1 MRLYMEGSVTA
12 EQLQD
17 YVVRYKLKDHFEKLK
32 EIEFFSKFLLLPNKK
47 TNDKSNQHM
56 ISTVEQ
62 YEAIFFPSGT
72 INRWKNNNHAMTKKK
87 IVEDLTNWTNHLEER
102 EDKAV
107 EYSHQNIQHQ
117 VEMMHPARPLDEVDF
132 ITPRIK
138 LSEMLSLLFDS
149 ITGEESQLL
158 PKRQFEKLA
167 RDKQRFEK
175 NLFELIKFLT
185 HKVFLE
191 TDQEFSSRL
200 KLMIVLAIKIKEGYE
215 VVKPVWVR
223 RPEDK
228 WGSKFVLRR
237 KSKSNRFE
245 FLSIFEGKD
254 IDKEVLTRSQ
264 KIGFNTHADQTNSDV
279 HIKLEDYLG
288 MYVLNT
294 PSLVGEELVDV
305 FDREF
310 GSSIN
315 AGELNSDMK
324 KVLQAMFKMFDTG
337 TRNELNY
344 HDFQEEE
351 SIHCFG
357 NLYPRLEH
365 NDVLSRKIKPILSN
379 AQKGLNNH
387 NIFTELVF
395 TTVTAGDD
403 FYYWAH
409 CDEWGKNCFYD
420 DKNEI
425 MSWLDFEDSIFTK
438 VGITDLQ
445 FSGGRCWKRLI
456 SSTEDSE
463 YPKLEH
469 INAISSL
476 GRLITA
482 CLQYYSVRD
491 VWRDPN
497 ERLSMR
503 PNLCSEVLTVIL
515 DSIENWCNE
524 YTEQEHVSMK
534 KRELF
539 PKKIKS
545 QFLLACYDWA
555 VHWDNHR
562 EKKPPVRHRSWCD
575 DKTDNTNVV
584 YHAFTATILK
594 ELENILGNPKDA
606 SQDKDDKSSTS
617 DIKASIEIKPSQIN
631 ENLNVEPSLKS
642 SIKKHISDNKSTNL
656 VFWDKFVHKLKTE
669 NQPSYTLTFFESLKK
684 YFIDNDLNNIKY
696 DSKSGISKL
705 KIKDHYVYF
714 TQFVNQETKQK
725 KIEIYD
731 NSTDRSPGQE
741 AKILSEFKS
750 DKNQF
755 EYGRSSEDPLI
766 SLHDAMKELRD
777 VKKELREIKETLPK
791 PLASV
796 DSDYQRSLYKI
807 KFQLGNSEEGLVDAR
822 SFAAYVNEL
831 SQDFGTS
838 QSKLIFKDS
847 LYELEK
853 VLAKFQEFIIHDC
866 DGGQEHPNQN
876 IFTIYQQSEKML
888 IEFLF
893 RIYEPKFRL
902 RRNMIERIVRRS
914 IIRRGIL
921 DLYLD
926 GKISAECE
934 AYFSAWTKRPKYNF
948 LLDIFRWFLVID
960 DEAERNIMAL
970 IRYHNDKEQLE
981 KIRRNLFKK
990 RRGSNQY
997 SRSFIS
1003 LMDEFVD
1010 SKDRWNFVKFGLFE
1024 ELVTWELDKMIFLK

>member
-1 MRLYMEGSVTA
+1 MEGSVTA
-12 EQLQD
+12 EQLQK
-17 YVVRYKLKDHFEKLK
+17 YVARYNLKDHFEKLK
-32 EIEFFSKFLLLPNKK
+32 QIDFFSEFLLLPNKK
-47 TNDKSNQHM
+47 KNDKPNQV
-56 ISTVEQ
+56 IIEKVEK
-62 YEAIFFPSGT
+62 YEAILFPSQRLTRWT
-72 INRWKNNNHAMTKKK
+72 IADHARTKEK
-87 IVEDLTNWTNHLEER
+87 IVEDLTNWTNYLEER
-102 EDKAV
+102 VNKAV
-107 EYSHQNIQHQ
+107 ENSHQNIQFQ
-117 VEMMHPARPLDEVDF
+117 VEMMHPATPLDEVDL
-132 ITPRIK
+132 ITPGIK
-138 LSEMLSLLFDS
+138 LPEMLSLLFDS
-149 ITGEESQLL
+149 ITEKGSQLL
-158 PKRQFEKLA
+158 SKRQFDKLA
-167 RDKQRFEK
+167 RDKQRLNQ
-175 NLFELIKFLT
+175 NLLELIKFLT
-185 HKVFLE
+185 NEIFPK

-200 KLMIVLAIKIKEGYE
+200 KLMFVLAIKIKEGYE

-237 KSKSNRFE
+237 KGKSNRSD

-254 IDKEVLTRSQ
+254 INNEVLIKSQ
-264 KIGFNTHADQTNSDV
+264 KIGFNTHSDQTESDV
-279 HIKLEDYLG
+279 HIKLESHFD
-288 MYVLNT
+288 MYILKT

-310 GSSIN
+310 GDSIKAN
-315 AGELNSDMK
+315 KLTNDMK
-324 KVLQAMFKMFDTG
+324 KILEAMFKMFDTG
-337 TRNELNY
+337 TRSELDY
-344 HDFQEEE
+344 HHFQEEE
-351 SIHCFG
+351 RIHCFG
-357 NLYPRLEH
+357 NLYPRLEQ
-365 NDVLSRKIKPILSN
+365 DDDLSRKIKPILSG

-387 NIFTELVF
+387 NIFTELLF
-395 TTVTAGDD
+395 TTVTADD
-403 FYYWAH
+403 ERYFWAH

-420 DKNEI
+420 ATNKI
-425 MSWLDFEDSIFTK
+425 MSWLDFEDSIFTLEGK
-438 VGITDLQ
+438 IDLQ

-463 YPKLEH
+463 HPKLEH

-491 VWRDPN
+491 VWRDPG

-515 DSIENWCNE
+515 DCIENWWNE
-524 YTEQEHVSMK
+524 YTEQADVKMK

-562 EKKPPVRHRSWCD
+562 KKKPPVRHRSWCD
-575 DKTDNTNVV
+575 DEHDNTNVV

-606 SQDKDDKSSTS
+606 SQDKDDKSSTT
-617 DIKASIEIKPSQIN
+617 DKKASIDNEPLQIN
-631 ENLNVEPSLKS
+631 ENLNVELPLKS
-642 SIKKHISDNKSTNL
+642 HIKKHISDNKST
-656 VFWDKFVHKLKTE
+656 DFVLWVEFMDTLMNE
-669 NQPSYTLTFFESLKK
+669 NQPSYTPNFFESLKK
-684 YFIDNDLNNIKY
+684 YFIDNDLKNTKY

-731 NSTDRSPGQE
+731 VSTDRSPGQE

-750 DKNQF
+750 DKNKF
-755 EYGRSSEDPLI
+755 EYGKSSENPLI
-766 SLHDAMKELRD
+766 SLNDAMKELRD

-791 PLASV
+791 PSASV

-822 SFAAYVNEL
+822 SFATYVNEL
-831 SQDFGTS
+831 SQDFDMS

-866 DGGQEHPNQN
+866 DGGRKHPNQD

-893 RIYEPKFRL
+893 RIYEPKLRL

-934 AYFSAWTKRPKYNF
+934 AYFSAWTKRPKK
-948 LLDIFRWFLVID
+948 IRWFWVID

-970 IRYHNDKEQLE
+970 IRYHNDKKQLE
-981 KIRRNLFKK
+981 KTRRNLFKK

-997 SRSFIS
+997 SRSFIA

-1010 SKDRWNFVKFGLFE
+1010 RKDRWNFVKFGLFE
-1024 ELVTWELDKMIFLK
+1024 ELVTWEVEKRIFLK